1 MIDLK
6 DQYFGVEIEMTG
18 ITRNKAAKVVGEMFG
33 SSPQYTRD
41 HNSWYIKDREGKK
54 WKFSYDGS
62 IQCYK
67 VEHGRKVRAVS
78 DYSTEMVSPKLSYD
92 EMGKL

>member
-41 HNSWYIKDREGKK
+41 HNSWYIKDGKEK
-54 WKFSYDGS
+54 NGS
-62 IQCYK
+62 FLMTGASSVTK
-67 VEHGRKVRAVS
+67 
-78 DYSTEMVSPKLSYD
+78 
-92 EMGKL
+92 